1 MLTQIAHLLDVL
13 EMPGISATE
22 NDYDSNCIL
31 VDILNSVLRVHDEI
45 RLGLDGN
52 ETSFDVP
59 IPKNGWMFINREWP
73 KFNRKL
79 CELSHT
85 WRISQ
90 ERLVRWIRKRCWDDS
105 GPSRRLCGLLANFSS
120 SRARQAWS
128 LRMIQLW
135 LSRQLYP
142 LLVPSI
148 GRRLRCHD

>member
-59 IPKNGWMFINREWP
+59 IPKNG
-73 KFNRKL
+73 
-79 CELSHT
+79 
-85 WRISQ
+85 
-90 ERLVRWIRKRCWDDS
+90 
-105 GPSRRLCGLLANFSS
+105 
-120 SRARQAWS
+120 
-128 LRMIQLW
+128 
-135 LSRQLYP
+135 
-142 LLVPSI
+142 
-148 GRRLRCHD
+148 